1 MTGAIMNFGESI
13 KFGFNNYATFQGRSR
28 RSGYWY
34 WTLFNAIVSAVFSI
48 LSSGQSDNFFGIIGS
63 LAGLALLLPGLAY
76 GVRRLHD
83 TNRSGWNLLFALI
96 PLIGA
101 IILLVFFVQDSDAE
115 TNRFGTNPKAA

>member
-1 MTGAIMNFGESI
+1 
-13 KFGFNNYATFQGRSR
+13 
-28 RSGYWY
+28 
-34 WTLFNAIVSAVFSI
+34 
-48 LSSGQSDNFFGIIGS
+48 
-63 LAGLALLLPGLAY
+63 LPGLAY